1 MRPVPPVVALLV
13 LALLGVLGASPA
25 RAQPLPVDVLFCNID
40 CTGADPQASCRIALV
55 DGLVLA
61 GKRIDI
67 FALQTGDGVEVGG
80 EISIPTGDGGSI
92 ALAQAALELRFSEPG
107 PNACESGFDVV
118 RGEALLPV
126 PGAGALRDSAIE
138 VVQQPMASIGLDL
151 GENLIP
157 SASPWCLPEFGID
170 CACAEFCLDDVP
182 ILRGDA
188 HYLFFDVD
196 SRYVFSIAGFE
207 LPSSPGVSASF
218 VLDPSDPYFFLTGS
232 AMGIPGLKTPLN
244 ASSGGFGFSW
254 NDEIPFVPLSTYP
267 FGDVMEPFQGGYAAR
282 LALPIFETEFE
293 RVKVLLDGMLIAS
306 LDPDQDGD
314 HPFLTPEGF
323 LADPDLAL
331 GANGAFSV
339 RFSPFKKQATKAKP
353 AKPGKPAKPT
363 TDKDV
368 QKEGKKAQKSGLG
381 NSLLAV
387 TFEAG
392 AASAVGRVHPS
403 FAELYLSGT
412 VGDGESLLPDY
423 MPLPLKAGAGT
434 KLAAYFTTKPAGS
447 FVQAEGALGLDTT
460 TLARWAKMEE
470 IGVVL
475 GVDGFLRVDDGGFFV
490 AGSSGSQMHPSVS
503 PSGMAGVEA
512 RIAPNGV
519 DSFVTLRGAMTV
531 AGEGFPD
538 AALTLSPRGMEISG
552 TMRLDAHELD
562 MRGSFRGTS
571 GHLEGGTRVEIP
583 YEREDT
589 VKKLQLLDQ
598 ILNQSEEVELAE
610 SLLGLAER
618 DLQTHRQNAEA
629 VVADLGVA
637 IAQVE
642 ALQDQIDAF
651 TVQIAQKESDLAD
664 QVARNCNADF
674 TGCPSCSSCS
684 SCASRCSCGTLD
696 FECHAD
702 CVACET
708 VRTACLA
715 ARTACLAT
723 RETCRLAN
731 IVICEGDRAVKVAAI
746 AVEIAALET
755 ARAGVTAAKDVALGV
770 LEPIQAAAGLAL
782 AALATAEETA
792 EAAQA
797 GLDAAQAGLGLLQDQ
812 LENLPPISGDVV
824 ADLSI
829 AIDTGP
835 KGTRKTGK
843 VVGTFEGRKVAK
855 GRIDLEAS
863 PSIVCV
869 TVPLKGF
876 GEICT
881 PL

>member
-1 MRPVPPVVALLV
+1 MRPAPSAASPLV
-13 LALLGVLGASPA
+13 LAVLAVLEASPA
-25 RAQPLPVDVLFCNID
+25 RAQPLPVDVLFCNIE
-40 CTGADPQASCRIALV
+40 CTGADPQASCRIALL

-61 GKRIDI
+61 GKRVDI

-80 EISIPTGDGGSI
+80 ELSIPTGDGGGI
-92 ALAQAALELRFSEPG
+92 ALAQAALELRFSAPG
-107 PNACESGFDVV
+107 PNACQSGFDVV

-126 PGAGALRDSAIE
+126 PGAGALQDSAIE
-138 VVQQPMASIGLDL
+138 VIQQPMASIGYDL
-151 GENLIP
+151 GRNLIP

-170 CACAEFCLDDVP
+170 CECTEFCLDDVP

-207 LPSSPGVSASF
+207 LPSSPGVSATF

-232 AMGIPGLKTPLN
+232 AMGIPGLKTPLD

-254 NDEIPFVPLSTYP
+254 HDEIPFVPLSTYP
-267 FGDVMEPFQGGYAAR
+267 FGDVMEPFRGGYAAR

-314 HPFLTPEGF
+314 HPFRTPEAF
-323 LADPDLAL
+323 LASPDLAL

-363 TDKDV
+363 SDKDV
-368 QKEGKKAQKSGLG
+368 QKEGKKAQKTGLG
-381 NSLLAV
+381 NSLLSV
-387 TFEAG
+387 TFDAG
-392 AASAVGRVHPS
+392 QASAIGRVHPS

-412 VGDGESLLPDY
+412 AGDGESLLPDH

-475 GVDGFLRVDDGGFFV
+475 GVDGFLRVDDDGFFIG
-490 AGSSGSQMHPSVS
+490 GSSGSQMHPSVS

-512 RIAPNGV
+512 RIAPNGI
-519 DSFVTLRGAMTV
+519 DTFVTLRGAMTV

-552 TMRLDAHELD
+552 TLRLDAHELD

-571 GHLEGGTRVEIP
+571 GHLEGGTQVAIA

-589 VKKLQLLDQ
+589 QKKLQLLDQ
-598 ILNQSEEVELAE
+598 ILNESEEVKLAE

-651 TVQIAQKESDLAD
+651 TVQIAQKESDL
-664 QVARNCNADF
+664 VAQANRNCSRDF
-674 TGCPSCSSCS
+674 SGCPSCSSCT
-684 SCASRCSCGTLD
+684 SRCNCGTIDPL
-696 FECHAD
+696 CWAD
-702 CVACET
+702 CGVCET
-708 VRTACLA
+708 GRTACLA
-715 ARTACLAT
+715 AR
-723 RETCRLAN
+723 ETCRIAN
-731 IVICEGDRAVKVAAI
+731 IAICEADRALRVAAI
-746 AVEIAALET
+746 AVEIGALET
-755 ARAGVTAAKDVALGV
+755 ARAGVTAAKDIALGV
-770 LEPIQAAAGLAL
+770 LEPIQAAAELVL

-797 GLDAAQAGLGLLQDQ
+797 GLDAAQAGLAALQDQ
-812 LENLPPISGDVV
+812 LEHLPPISGNVV

-843 VVGTFEGRKVAK
+843 VVGSFEGRKIAK

-869 TVPLKGF
+869 SVPLKGF

-881 PL
+881 SL